1 MNGHAHSSPGEAP
14 DHRPI
19 PQGAQTR
26 DARFVVFGL
35 NLLVRMVP
43 HPPVDKMVHCPKGG
57 QILYGDVIA
66 HGDGFDPDS
75 RSFRP
80 MPTPGSLV
88 TFEEGME
95 TVEGHSF
102 YIDEQEYRIIHADS
116 LLVGFTPD

>member
-1 MNGHAHSSPGEAP
+1 MSGHPHSSDSPP
-14 DHRPI
+14 PPPP

-26 DARFVVFGL
+26 DPRFVVFGL
-35 NLLVRMVP
+35 NLLIRMVP
-43 HPPVDKMVHCPKGG
+43 HPPVDKVVHCPKGG
-57 QILYGDVIA
+57 QILYGEVIA

-80 MPTPGSLV
+80 LPVPGSLV

-102 YIDEQEYRIIHADS
+102 YIDEQEYRIIHADA
-116 LLVGFTPD
+116 LLVGFSPD